1 MGRMG
6 CERYK
11 ELLEVMPELIAY
23 YNVSLRPKGR
33 EYRYCKECR
42 VFFNLGEGLGRCP
55 MCGGR
60 LRGPRKKVARYVD
73 PTKYLDTP
81 FPWPPWPRPR
91 RQTTLGDFLPSLPR
105 QAILDELWG
114 D

>member
-1 MGRMG
+1 MG
-6 CERYK
+6 ERYK

-33 EYRYCKECR
+33 EYRYCRGCR
-42 VFFNLGEGLGRCP
+42 VFFNSSTDLRRCP
-55 MCGGR
+55 ICGER

-81 FPWPPWPRPR
+81 FPWPQPR
-91 RQTTLGDFLPSLPR
+91 RQTTLGDFLSGLWR
-105 QAILDELWG
+105 QMVLDEFIRG
-114 D
+114 